1 MARRTIY
8 KERKRLNAAILAFF
22 GGVIGLHKFYLR
34 DFGAGAFYIM
44 LAIVTANMFFFPVSM
59 IFGIFDS
66 MKLLMMPDSEFD
78 RKYNRNLLRKKRDHR
93 SSPRSKVVERPTKRV
108 RNNPFKKSA
117 IKKYKEFYIEESIED
132 FKKAL
137 EIDEGDPD
145 IHFNLGS
152 AYALTEDKDLG
163 FFHISRAVELGFKD
177 FEKILTN
184 DDLAY
189 LRIQPEFDAFK
200 ANDFRGYTKKSN
212 TAIPQNVNRQEN
224 LLDQDVLLSQL
235 NKLKELREKGILS
248 QQDFEQ
254 ESKKLLRRR

>member
-1 MARRTIY
+1 MARRTVY
-8 KERKRLNAAILAFF
+8 KERKRLNAAFLAFF
-22 GGVIGLHKFYLR
+22 GGFMGLHKFYLR
-34 DFGAGAFYIM
+34 DVGAGVFYII
-44 LAIVTANMFFFPVSM
+44 LAMVTINVVKFPVSIIM
-59 IFGIFDS
+59 GIFDA

-78 RKYNRNLLRKKRDHR
+78 RKYNRNLLNKKRDHR
-93 SSPRSKVVERPTKRV
+93 ARPRAKVVERKTKRV

-152 AYALTEDKDLG
+152 AYALTEDKDRA
-163 FFHISRAVELGFKD
+163 FFHIARSVELGFKD

-189 LRIQPEFDAFK
+189 LRIQPEFDVFK
-200 ANDFRGYTKKSN
+200 ESNYTITPKS
-212 TAIPQNVNRQEN
+212 TRKAIPESIQKKEN

-235 NKLKELREKGILS
+235 NKLKELRAKGILTE
-248 QQDFEQ
+248 QDFEV